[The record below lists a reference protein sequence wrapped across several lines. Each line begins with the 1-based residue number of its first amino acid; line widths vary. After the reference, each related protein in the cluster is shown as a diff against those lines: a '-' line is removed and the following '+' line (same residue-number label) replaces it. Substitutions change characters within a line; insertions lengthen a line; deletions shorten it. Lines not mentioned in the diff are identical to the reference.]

1 MSRIKDEN
9 YYQISGWMLN
19 KLNLKGTALN
29 VYAIV
34 YGFSQDGES
43 EFKGGRQFLCDFTGA
58 TKPTID
64 KALDDLVEQGLI
76 IRKTEI
82 INNIRFN
89 KYMADLDAIKNFTT
103 GKETLPPSKEFL
115 PGGGKETLPNNK
127 YLDNKIDN
135 KNIYTPKKK
144 YGEYQHVLLTDM
156 EIDKL
161 NKEYG
166 KESTLRAINYLDE
179 AIEMKGYRYKSHYLA
194 MKKWVF
200 EAAEKQKQKD
210 IKEIDELFDNLTELD
225 LEDLLKQCKS
235 IEQ

>member
-43 EFKGGRQFLCDFTGA
+43 EFIGGRQYICDFTGA

-64 KALDDLVEQGLI
+64 KALDELVEKGFILRQ
-76 IRKTEI
+76 TEI
-82 INNIRFN
+82 INNVRFN
-89 KYMADLDAIKNFTT
+89 KYKANLDILKNFTSS
-103 GKETLPPSKEFL
+103 KETLPPVKEFL
-115 PGGGKETLPNNK
+115 LVGNKETLPNNK

-135 KNIYTPKKK
+135 KNIYTHKKK

-179 AIEMKGYRYKSHYLA
+179 AIEMKGYKYKSHYLA

-200 EAAEKQKQKD
+200 EASEKQKQKD
-210 IKEIDELFDNLTELD
+210 IKELDKLFNNLTELD
-225 LEDLLKQCKS
+225 LADLLKH
-235 IEQ
+235 

>member
-103 GKETLPPSKEFL
+103 GKETLPPSKEIL

-127 YLDNKIDN
+127 IDNKINN

-144 YGEYQHVLLTDM
+144 YGEYQNVLLTDA

-166 KESTLRAINYLDE
+166 QDNTEKAIRLLDE
-179 AIEMKGYRYKSHYLA
+179 SIEMKGYKYKSHYLA
-194 MKKWVF
+194 MRKWVF
-200 EAAEKQKQKD
+200 DAMLKNNQRNGTTERKYTPSELNT
-210 IKEIDELFDNLTELD
+210 LFDNLDE
-225 LEDLLKQCKS
+225 
-235 IEQ
+235 IEI